1 MKRRDVVLSMLNIT
15 GSFPAP
21 ETRNSRK
28 MPSTT
33 PEWDSHLKPIIADVP
48 DISTEERQA
57 RRDKAMRLMKENGI
71 EAIFLEAG
79 SSLFYF
85 TGIRWDRSERMF
97 AMLFPASGE
106 PVYVVPAF
114 EEGRSRELIPPGSEI
129 RIWQE
134 DESPAERMAQAVRD
148 RGITGGI
155 GIEESV
161 RFFLFDNLRK
171 AIPHADFV
179 SADPV
184 TAGCRMIKSTT
195 ELAILKRANRIALL
209 GVATATQTLHEGI
222 THVQFKANCEKAMLA
237 LGCPGEATIT
247 FGEETASPHGS
258 IQSQKLKE
266 GDTIVLDAVCQLH
279 GYSADITRSFVFGKP
294 SQRQREVWNLERK
307 AQDAALAAVKPG
319 KTCESID
326 AAARNVITEAGFG
339 PDYRLPG
346 LPHRTGHGIGLD
358 VHEWP
363 YLVRGNKRPLAP
375 GMCFSNEP
383 MIVIPGQ
390 FGIRLEDC
398 FHVTET
404 GAQTFTTQSP
414 SIDQPFGNILL
425 ESV

>member
-1 MKRRDVVLSMLNIT
+1 MPNIT
-15 GSFPAP
+15 
-21 ETRNSRK
+21 R
-28 MPSTT
+28 
-33 PEWDSHLKPIIADVP
+33 EWDSRLKPMIADVP
-48 DISTEERQA
+48 DISAEERQM
-57 RRDKAMRLMKENGI
+57 RRDKAMRLMKEHNIG
-71 EAIFLEAG
+71 AIFLEAG

-85 TGIRWDRSERMF
+85 TGIRWGRSERMF

-114 EEGRSRELIPPGSEI
+114 EEGRSRELIPPGSEV
-129 RIWQE
+129 RVWQE
-134 DESPAERMAQAVRD
+134 DESPTERVAQALRD
-148 RGITGGI
+148 RGVTGPI
-155 GIEESV
+155 GMEENV

-171 AIPHADFV
+171 ATPKTDFV

-184 TAGCRMIKSTT
+184 TAGCRMIKSPA
-195 ELAILKRANRIALL
+195 ELSILKRANRIALL
-209 GVATATQTLHEGI
+209 GVATAAQPLHEGI

-258 IQSQKLKE
+258 IQPQKLKE

-279 GYSADITRSFVFGKP
+279 GYHADITRSFVFGKA
-294 SQRQREVWNLERK
+294 SQQQREIWNLERK

-319 KTCESID
+319 RACESID
-326 AAARNVITEAGFG
+326 AAAREVITKAGLG

-375 GMCFSNEP
+375 NMCFSDEP
-383 MIVIPGQ
+383 MIVLPSQ

-398 FHVTET
+398 FYVTEA
-404 GAQTFTTQSP
+404 GAQTFTPQSP
-414 SIDQPFGNILL
+414 SLDQPFGNVLS
-425 ESV
+425 EPM

>member
-1 MKRRDVVLSMLNIT
+1 MKRRDFVLSMLSATAVALPAGAQNIK
-15 GSFPAP
+15 
-21 ETRNSRK
+21 K
-28 MPSTT
+28 MPNTT
-33 PEWDSHLKPIIADVP
+33 EVP
-48 DISTEERQA
+48 DISAEERQS
-57 RRDKAMRLMKENGI
+57 RRDMAMRLMKENSIG
-71 EAIFLEAG
+71 AIFLEAG

-85 TGIRWDRSERMF
+85 TGIHWGRSERMF
-97 AMLFPASGE
+97 AMLFPANGE
-106 PVYVVPAF
+106 PVYVVPGF
-114 EEGRSRELIPPGSEI
+114 EEGRSRELIPRGSEI

-134 DESPAERMAQAVRD
+134 DESPAEQVAQAARD
-148 RGITGGI
+148 RGITGRI

-171 AIPHADFV
+171 ALPHTDFV

-184 TAGCRMIKSTT
+184 TAGCRMIKSPA
-195 ELAILKRANRIALL
+195 ELAILKRANRIALR
-209 GVATATQTLHEGI
+209 GVATAAQTLHEGI
-222 THVQFKANCEKAMLA
+222 THLQFKASCEQAMLA

-258 IQSQKLKE
+258 IQPQKLKE

-279 GYSADITRSFVFGKP
+279 GYNADITRSFVFGKT
-294 SQRQREVWNLERK
+294 SQRQREIWSLERK

-319 KTCESID
+319 KLCESID
-326 AAARNVITEAGFG
+326 TAARNVITEAGFG

-363 YLVRGNKRPLAP
+363 YLVRGNKLPLAP
-375 GMCFSNEP
+375 GMCFSDEP

-398 FHVTET
+398 FYVTET
-404 GAQTFTTQSP
+404 GAQTFTPQSP
-414 SIDQPFGNILL
+414 SIDQPFGNILS
-425 ESV
+425 ESL